1 MPLPRGMRPDSWPR
15 RLSERGATTVFIAIS
30 MVGLLGLTAFAFDFG
45 RLYME
50 REELQLGA
58 DAAVLAIATDCANGE
73 CDVFYDPVAEADTY
87 ADLNARD
94 GAARIQSVDLDVDGR
109 TVSVVTGSEDVD
121 GSTFVEMVFAG
132 VVGFDRT
139 TVGAR
144 AGAAWGSPGSL
155 PTIPL
160 IISKCEWDGVHE
172 TGWVEDGGWLHHAD
186 AVLDGEVPPAHGY
199 PWDKQVMT
207 IYFHGSKGNK
217 CHASPS
223 GQDLP
228 GGFGWLDTNGVT
240 CVAVT
245 EVEDWFAADPGAS
258 PSNGCDPADIA
269 DLRGHVVMLPYFNDA
284 EGDGTQGTGAGAAYH
299 VYGYGA
305 VYVTGYHFGGQ
316 YRGRSLIDGQRP
328 CSGEDR
334 CIEGYAIGDWVTKTP
349 GKLGGPD
356 LGLTLVQMTE

>member
-1 MPLPRGMRPDSWPR
+1 MPLPRGMRPGARSH
-15 RLSERGATTVFIAIS
+15 RLPERGATTVFVAIS
-30 MVGLLGLTAFAFDFG
+30 MVALLGLTAFAFDFG

-58 DAAVLAIATDCANGE
+58 DAAVVAIATDCAQGE
-73 CDVFYDPVAEADTY
+73 CDPWYDPQAEADLY

-94 GAARIQSVDLDVDGR
+94 GAARIQSIDLDVDAQ
-109 TVSVVTGSEDVD
+109 TVTVVTGSEDVD
-121 GSTFVEMVFAG
+121 GSEFVEMVFAG

-144 AGAAWGSPGSL
+144 AGATWGTPGGL

-160 IISKCEWDGVHE
+160 IFSKCEWQSFFED
-172 TGWVEDGGWLHHAD
+172 GWVEDGGWLHHAD
-186 AVLDGEVPPAHGY
+186 AVLNGEVPPKNGY
-199 PWDKQVMT
+199 PWDDRAKT
-207 IYFHGSKGNK
+207 IYFHGSQGES
-217 CHASPS
+217 CHDSPS

-228 GGFGWLDTNGVT
+228 GGFGWLETNGIS

-245 EVEDWFAADPGAS
+245 EVEDWFAADPGSS
-258 PSNGCDPADIA
+258 PSTGCDPQDID
-269 DLRGHVVMLPYFNDA
+269 DLRGQVVLLPYFDEA
-284 EGDGTQGTGAGAAYH
+284 EGTGDGAAYH

-305 VYVTGYHFGGQ
+305 VYVTGFYFGGQ

-334 CIEGYAIGDWVTKTP
+334 CIEGYAIGDWVTRTP

-356 LGLTLVQMTE
+356 LGLTLIQLTE